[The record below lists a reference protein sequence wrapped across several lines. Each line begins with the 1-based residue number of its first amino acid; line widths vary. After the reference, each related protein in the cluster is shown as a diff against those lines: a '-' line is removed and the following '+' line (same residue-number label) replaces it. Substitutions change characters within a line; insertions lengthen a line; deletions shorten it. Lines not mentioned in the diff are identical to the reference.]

1 MEIKLNGTVTPKND
15 APMMLHEQIAS
26 GSVGEEEFVVR
37 RGVTSLH
44 MQIEMGDQTV
54 TFNIADMIEP
64 VVRQLEETSA

>member
-1 MEIKLNGTVTPKND
+1 MEVKLNGAVAPKNE

-37 RGVTSLH
+37 RGVASLH
-44 MQIEMGDQTV
+44 MQIEMGDQVV

-64 VVRQLEETSA
+64 VVRQLGDVE